1 MIGFTQVEPMEV
13 SASIATIS
21 EDVDLIKDNDGNA
34 YWPIYGFNGIGDFT
48 PGMGYQMKL
57 NTNVDNFYF
66 PNVFGQ

>member
-34 YWPIYGFNGIGDFT
+34 YWPIYGFNGIG
-48 PGMGYQMKL
+48 GY
-57 NTNVDNFYF
+57 
-66 PNVFGQ
+66 FGQNRATNSGQTVPMISV